1 METYAP
7 HKLRALRSALIRA
20 SLVQPVAARSSYRCL
35 RLGLNLGL
43 LHHTWIDGKRCELPS
58 QAPVAPLL
66 AELESLGTDQL
77 SELAPEAALA
87 MAQRHLQCI
96 VGADRWAKRRWN
108 AQAVNRET
116 GAAKLAIA

>member
-77 SELAPEAALA
+77 SELLLSTYPKITRRGLME
-87 MAQRHLQCI
+87 I
-96 VGADRWAKRRWN
+96 AKRICG
-108 AQAVNRET
+108 
-116 GAAKLAIA
+116 GALRVERGEELKRIAIE